1 VNNDVR
7 ITLHGCNWLFSGV
20 LFVAVGCF
28 VEGVNMFSEI
38 SPGLWSY
45 SEQKGEPGHCMSL
58 HTTLDRQT
66 IDLIKPDSRWLIVC
80 RDTWSVRQTL
90 HDLRTARS
98 VQSWVRDNPWGLY
111 YDDGASVRFRT
122 ANSNYHSFRGQR
134 FDGIV
139 LHECSVPH
147 ELYRLLEMSTDQP
160 KPVEPEH
167 EEFLFHCMN
176 AQVWDCEG
184 KLLAVLE
191 STIEPSVATAN
202 AKAMAAV
209 PMMLNALRRIVQHQ
223 DYIGGSM
230 ASMSSTRH
238 IAAQAIQH
246 ATGEVV

>member
-1 VNNDVR
+1 
-7 ITLHGCNWLFSGV
+7 
-20 LFVAVGCF
+20 
-28 VEGVNMFSEI
+28 MFSEI

-45 SEQKGEPGHCMSL
+45 SEQKGEPG
-58 HTTLDRQT
+58 
-66 IDLIKPDSRWLIVC
+66 
-80 RDTWSVRQTL
+80 
-90 HDLRTARS
+90 
-98 VQSWVRDNPWGLY
+98 
-111 YDDGASVRFRT
+111 
-122 ANSNYHSFRGQR
+122 
-134 FDGIV
+134 
-139 LHECSVPH
+139 
-147 ELYRLLEMSTDQP
+147 
-160 KPVEPEH
+160 
-167 EEFLFHCMN
+167 HCMN

-209 PMMLNALRRIVQHQ
+209 PMMLNALRRIVRHQ